1 MPKQSTDSS
10 AHVMRLVYS
19 VRNAKGHHL
28 SPAGRRIFIGVTDE

>member
-19 VRNAKGHHL
+19 VRNAKDTICRRR
-28 SPAGRRIFIGVTDE
+28 GRRIFIGVTDE